1 MRVTCNCKTCA
12 KHGKKFCI
20 WCFAQSAAFPLE
32 HLVWERAPGFRLVTH
47 FLGL

>member
-1 MRVTCNCKTCA
+1 MRVSCNCKTCA
-12 KHGKKFCI
+12 KHGKRFCF

-32 HLVWERAPGFRLVTH
+32 HLVWEKAPGFRLVTH